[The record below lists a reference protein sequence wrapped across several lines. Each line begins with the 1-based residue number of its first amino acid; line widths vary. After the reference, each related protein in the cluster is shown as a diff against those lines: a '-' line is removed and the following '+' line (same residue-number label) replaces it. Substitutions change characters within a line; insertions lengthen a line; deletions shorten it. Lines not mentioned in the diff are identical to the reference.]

1 MNNKTGKLM
10 FVCMILWLALV
21 GCGSSDSRLEQLE
34 LNDDFSEDNNGWGA
48 GFADLPA
55 DYDNS
60 TFELDSGRRELPS
73 GLDGYG
79 MYLQGH
85 NRSDDL
91 FMYLTKQ
98 LTGLVPDTTYHVAYT
113 IAVATNVASG
123 GIGVGGAPGES
134 VFVKAGAST
143 HQPII
148 EEMSRDGFLRLNIDK
163 GNQSTDGSD
172 MLTIGNVASPDV
184 TDESQFIIKTLFVE
198 DFEVTTD
205 AEGNLWLIVG
215 TDSGFEGLT
224 TVYFTQIDVS
234 LTAK

>member
-1 MNNKTGKLM
+1 MNNKTGKLLI
-10 FVCMILWLALV
+10 VWMILWLALA

-34 LNDDFSEDNNGWGA
+34 LNDDFSEGSDGWGA

-55 DYDNS
+55 DYDNA
-60 TFELDSGRRELPS
+60 FYELDSGRRELPS

-85 NRSDDL
+85 NHSDDL

-98 LTGLVPDTTYHVAYT
+98 QTGLVPDTTYHIAYN
-113 IAVATNVASG
+113 IALATNVPSG
-123 GIGVGGAPGES
+123 LIGVGGAPGES

-148 EEMSRDGFLRLNIDK
+148 EEASDGFLRLNIDK
-163 GNQSTDGSD
+163 GNQSNDGGD

-184 TDESQFIIKTLFVE
+184 TDESQFVIKTLFVE
-198 DFEVTTD
+198 DFEATTD
-205 AEGNLWLIVG
+205 ADGNLWLIVG

-224 TVYFTQIDVS
+224 TIYFAQIEVS